1 MPGDVV
7 SRGDFTQNKVQQWWC
22 CWKKSAKLALFTQEL
37 FPGGLFGAS
46 CLFSWLWWTVSW
58 TLRCTLPSAV
68 KHNATRLHHSRVWGY
83 RWPAVCLCSSPLG
96 QLEPSISAPPVYP
109 RCVCLW
115 GPDQQHSIT
124 RVSHRVLW
132 GDTFMRLFF
141 LISRLFGTIPSDIF
155 MLRNLS
161 RQSMD
166 SFGISTSDLHLGALL
181 GSLWW
186 QYIGISLIQLLA
198 ARAVT
203 GLSPS
208 ADGKNWSPLLCS
220 WRGVFICELSGTL
233 LKKVAIM
240 YSVWFSGF
248 GTKGYPHPPANIDTH
263 MHILGKRVNMSEST
277 LLWDLSLFIK
287 TGIDSLDRGL
297 QRAS

>member
-1 MPGDVV
+1 MPGDVL
-7 SRGDFTQNKVQQWWC
+7 SRGDFAQNKVQQWWC

-141 LISRLFGTIPSDIF
+141 FFLFPG
-155 MLRNLS
+155 
-161 RQSMD
+161 
-166 SFGISTSDLHLGALL
+166 
-181 GSLWW
+181 
-186 QYIGISLIQLLA
+186 
-198 ARAVT
+198 
-203 GLSPS
+203 
-208 ADGKNWSPLLCS
+208 
-220 WRGVFICELSGTL
+220 
-233 LKKVAIM
+233 
-240 YSVWFSGF
+240 FSGQS
-248 GTKGYPHPPANIDTH
+248 HPTFSCCETFHAN
-263 MHILGKRVNMSEST
+263 
-277 LLWDLSLFIK
+277 LWTVLAFPPLIF
-287 TGIDSLDRGL
+287 T
-297 QRAS
+297 